1 MKKSA
6 IFLGKVTGIAAA
18 ALLLGTSAF
27 ADSRPL
33 FATVS
38 VADQGRDYERRD
50 HDRRNVTIEGRV
62 TRITPERQGYRV
74 VLDRGDH
81 EFWVRDLNMGTHGHG
96 ALRIGVNIRIGGFYE
111 PRYGYVVADNYDWL
125 DEGPVVRGPGSGYRT
140 AILINGRIDRIDR
153 REQTLWLRLDDGRM
167 INVDMT
173 RNDHHWN
180 NRRVDIDD
188 LHRGDRVTLSGNWTG
203 RNLFLVN
210 HVENIRTGRY

>member
-6 IFLGKVTGIAAA
+6 IFLAKVTGVAAT

-50 HDRRNVTIEGRV
+50 HDRRNVSIEGRV
-62 TRITPERQGYRV
+62 TRITPERDGYRV
-74 VLDRGDH
+74 VLDHGDYA
-81 EFWVRDLNMGTHGHG
+81 FWVRDLNMGRHGHG
-96 ALRIGVNIRIGGFYE
+96 ALRVGVNIRIGGFYE
-111 PRYGYVVADNYDWL
+111 PRYGYVIADDYDWL
-125 DEGPVVRGPGSGYRT
+125 DEGPVVREPGYRT
-140 AILINGRIDRIDR
+140 AVLIHGRIDRINR
-153 REQTLWLRLDDGRM
+153 REQTFWLRLEDGRM
-167 INVDMT
+167 INVDMA
-173 RNDHHWN
+173 RADRHWN
-180 NRRVDIDD
+180 NRRIDLDD

-210 HVENIRTGRY
+210 HVEDLRGGRY